1 MIAELARR
9 GFATVAEPGRR
20 IVAEEQAGSGAALPW
35 VDPLAFAH
43 RALAMALAD
52 REGAASL
59 PGPVFFDRG
68 PIDAAASLEHLTG
81 APWVARIGQ
90 AHPVNRHAFLAPP
103 WPEIHVRDD
112 ARRHGFD
119 EALAEYARLE
129 RAHAGLGCTL
139 HLLPKVDVAA
149 RADFVLA
156 VLGV

>member
-68 PIDAAASLEHLTG
+68 PIDCRG
-81 APWVARIGQ
+81 VA
-90 AHPVNRHAFLAPP
+90 
-103 WPEIHVRDD
+103 
-112 ARRHGFD
+112 
-119 EALAEYARLE
+119 
-129 RAHAGLGCTL
+129 
-139 HLLPKVDVAA
+139 
-149 RADFVLA
+149 
-156 VLGV
+156 